1 MCVTCLVWFF
11 SFSFFLLDHVE
22 VMIAKVMCINVQRWY
37 LGAEQGGGSLS
48 NVFVEPRFSLHMTF
62 CFLVV
67 HTIHLLHAT
76 LCVVQ
81 GITLD
86 EFRQFCQFLNN
97 LDDFSLTMKMYTY
110 AQKSVSQGR
119 SHCYC
124 CVSPLVQTPFFY
136 QG

>member
-1 MCVTCLVWFF
+1 M
-11 SFSFFLLDHVE
+11 
-22 VMIAKVMCINVQRWY
+22 
-37 LGAEQGGGSLS
+37 S
-48 NVFVEPRFSLHMTF
+48 NVFVEPRFSLLMTF

-67 HTIHLLHAT
+67 HTIHLLYAT
-76 LCVVQ
+76 LCGVQ

-119 SHCYC
+119 SHCSQGGLACYC
-124 CVSPLVQTPFFY
+124 CVSLLAQTPFFC